1 MEKQKILIFGTGKK
15 GINFLNLCRERG
27 YDNKIE
33 VINLIDNNPE
43 KWGKAIGNYE
53 IVSPSEVKKLEF
65 DFIIVAST
73 FYQEIEEQLKN
84 EYNISVEKILYSD
97 DFVRQL
103 NIQNQYEKRYGAS
116 CPKGSYTIPK
126 KLVVYTA
133 NIGDYDELEDPQF
146 IDPNIEYVCFT
157 DDVDFKSDIWQVRL
171 LNRDEIG
178 ENPLKVRELKFFPH
192 KLFPEYDM
200 SIWLDS
206 KYVIKGDIRE
216 YVAKYYQGNKLLFF
230 PHYSRDCIYEEA
242 IRCIQL
248 QKGDPAIIEQQI
260 THYRNQGYPEHNG
273 MCEGACI
280 VREHN
285 DIRLQELME
294 AWWLEVNR
302 FSRRDQIS
310 LPYVMWKNQY
320 ICDICD
326 LDIERNDYLKLKPH
340 KKA

>member
-1 MEKQKILIFGTGKK
+1 MDKKKLLVFGTGKK
-15 GINFLNLCRERG
+15 GLDFLKLIGERG
-27 YDNKIE
+27 YDDKVAI
-33 VINLIDNNPE
+33 IKFIDNNQE
-43 KWGKAIGNYE
+43 KWGKTIEDYE
-53 IVSPSEVKKLEF
+53 IVSPTEVKKLDF

-73 FYQEIEEQLKN
+73 FYQEIREQLKD
-84 EYNISVEKILYSD
+84 EYDISAEKILFSD

-116 CPKGSYTIPK
+116 YSKRSYTIPN

-146 IDPNIEYVCFT
+146 VDPNIEYVCFT
-157 DDVDFKSDIWQVRL
+157 DDANFKSDIWQVRL
-171 LNRDEIG
+171 LNPNEIG
-178 ENPLKVRELKFFPH
+178 ENALKVRELKFFPH

-200 SIWLDS
+200 SIWVDS
-206 KYVIKGDIRE
+206 KYVIKGDIRD

-230 PHYSRDCIYEEA
+230 PHYFRDCIYDEA
-242 IRCIQL
+242 VRCIQL